1 MNDEQSGQVDVKN
14 SHLPTSDGLPPTYAT
29 PRLERFGTL
38 TELTL
43 SGTTTGN
50 FETNVLTKKYRPKPK
65 S

>member
-1 MNDEQSGQVDVKN
+1 MNDEQSGLVDVKD
-14 SHLPTSDGLPPTYAT
+14 SHLTTGDELPPTYTT

-43 SGTTTGN
+43 SGTTTGA
-50 FETNVLTKKYRPKPK
+50 FETNALTKKYRPKPT